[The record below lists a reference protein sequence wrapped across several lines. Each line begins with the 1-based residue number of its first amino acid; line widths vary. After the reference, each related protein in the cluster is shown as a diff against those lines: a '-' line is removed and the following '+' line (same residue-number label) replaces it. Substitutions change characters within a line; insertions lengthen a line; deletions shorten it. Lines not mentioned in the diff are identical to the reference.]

1 MKEELLHFVWST
13 GNFNSLNLATTNGE
27 KIEIIYKGLHN
38 TNAGPDFLNAKVKI
52 GNTLWA
58 GQVEMHVNASAWEQH
73 GHHADKA
80 YDNVVLHVVYE
91 DDKPIMRA
99 DGILIPTLVLKGLIS
114 PKIINGYEDLI
125 SNSHWIPCEKLLP
138 QIDPFITSS
147 WLDRLTAERLEQ
159 KTTPIAALLKDTK
172 NDWQEAFYRMLARYF
187 GLKVNAEPFEA
198 LAQSLPQIII
208 AKHKNNLLQI
218 EALLFGQAGLLES
231 TFKDD
236 YPNQLKKEY
245 TFLRHKHNL
254 TPISAAQWKFLRLRP
269 ANFPT
274 VRLAQLADL
283 LLRSSGLFSKVIEA
297 ENYKQLRDFFNAG
310 VSEYW
315 VTHYRFDTESKKRDK
330 HLGNAAIDLLLI
342 NTVIPFI
349 FTYGKMKDLPDL
361 QDRALAYLEE
371 IKPEKNNIITRW
383 EDLDIK
389 AKSAYQT
396 QALLQLKNN
405 YCTPKQCLACGIG
418 NSILKIIA

>member
-1 MKEELLHFVWST
+1 MREELLHFVWST
-13 GNFNSLNLATTNGE
+13 GNFNSLNLTTTTGD
-27 KIEIIYKGLHN
+27 KIDIIYKGLHN

-52 GNTLWA
+52 GDTTWA

-73 GHHADKA
+73 AHHRDKA
-80 YDNVVLHVVYE
+80 YDNVILHVVYE
-91 DDKPIMRA
+91 ADKEVKRA
-99 DGILIPTLVLKGLIS
+99 DGTIMPTLALKGLINE
-114 PKIINGYEDLI
+114 KVIDQYEDLI

-138 QIDPFITSS
+138 QVDEFIINS

-159 KTTPIAALLKDTK
+159 KTDPIATLLKETK

-198 LAQSLPQIII
+198 LAHSLPQIII
-208 AKHKNNLLQI
+208 AKHKTSLLQI
-218 EALLFGQAGLLES
+218 EALLYGQAGLLES
-231 TFKDD
+231 PFKDD

-245 TFLRHKHNL
+245 EFLRHKHNL
-254 TPISAAQWKFLRLRP
+254 TPISASQWKFLRLRP

-283 LLRSSGLFSKVIEA
+283 LYHSTSLFSKVIEA
-297 ENYKQLRDFFNAG
+297 TTYKELRNLFNAG

-315 VTHYRFDTESKKRDK
+315 VTHYRFDTESKKKDK
-330 HLGNAAIDLLLI
+330 HLGTAAIDLLLI

-371 IKPEKNNIITRW
+371 IKPETNNIVTHW
-383 EDLDIK
+383 EDLGIR

-405 YCTPKQCLACGIG
+405 YCTPKQCLTCGIG
-418 NSILKIIA
+418 NSILKTIS